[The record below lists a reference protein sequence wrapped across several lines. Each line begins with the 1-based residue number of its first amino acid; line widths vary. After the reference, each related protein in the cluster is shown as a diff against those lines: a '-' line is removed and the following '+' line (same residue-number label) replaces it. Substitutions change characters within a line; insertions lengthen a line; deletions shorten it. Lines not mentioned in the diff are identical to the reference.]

1 MEPQTSLKIIGKN
14 TEYTQNNHKDLDKIL
29 KDRLGSLKIFA
40 KIIEDPYRSL
50 VKFIKI
56 YKGLNKILKGS
67 FKIIKILED
76 FFLNSLITFRK
87 DPQRS

>member
-14 TEYTQNNHKDLDKIL
+14 TEYMQNNHKDLDKIL
-29 KDRLGSLKIFA
+29 KDRSGSLKIFG

-50 VKFIKI
+50 VRLIKI
-56 YKGLNKILKGS
+56 YKDLNKILKGS

-76 FFLNSLITFRK
+76 F
-87 DPQRS
+87 

>member
-29 KDRLGSLKIFA
+29 KDRLGSLKIFG

-50 VKFIKI
+50 VRFIKI
-56 YKGLNKILKGS
+56 YKDLNKILKGS

-76 FFLNSLITFRK
+76 FF
-87 DPQRS
+87 